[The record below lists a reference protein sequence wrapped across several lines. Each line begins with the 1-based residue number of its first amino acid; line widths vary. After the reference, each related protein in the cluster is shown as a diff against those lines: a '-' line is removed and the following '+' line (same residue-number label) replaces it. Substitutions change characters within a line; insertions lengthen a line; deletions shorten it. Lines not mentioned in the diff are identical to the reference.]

1 LSLLMS
7 REALVPAIDRAA
19 LTGPVRGLL
28 GSDTA
33 EIETWDHDLL
43 YGGLGVAKGIS
54 AVYRVAGTACD
65 GGATKPW
72 SLVLKILR
80 DPTHGSGP
88 GEEPRT
94 GWDREVRVYRSG
106 LLDDLPA
113 GLVAARCYGIE
124 ERPGAAWL
132 WLEDVADE
140 IGPHWPIARFALAA
154 RHLGRLSGRYL
165 TERPLPDDPWLLL
178 HGLLPSRA
186 AVVAGFWDDFERVR
200 DDPLA
205 RRIWPGDLSD
215 RALRLWHERDWVLAA
230 IERLPQSFVHGDADR
245 RNLFARHSAAG
256 EEETVA
262 IDWALAGVLPLGA
275 ELPLLVTASVL
286 WAQEVGPGDLGE
298 LADSCLAGYVAGLAD
313 VGWHGDPR
321 LVETGFAATAAL
333 RHGPLWGAV
342 ELVGMTPEQRA
353 PIMRTMGGSI
363 EEFADRWAAV
373 QRFAYDRLDA
383 VRGVLEVACPPP
395 STGWHLPGFPL
406 DRGGPPFHITRRFP
420 GYRNHIP

>member
-1 LSLLMS
+1 MNL
-7 REALVPAIDRAA
+7 EAEGLVLDRAA
-19 LTGPVRGLL
+19 LTGPVRCVL
-28 GSDTA
+28 GSDSA
-33 EIETWDHDLL
+33 EIETWRHDLL
-43 YGGLGVAKGIS
+43 YGGLGVAIGMS
-54 AVYRVAGTACD
+54 AVYRVTGTARD
-65 GGATKPW
+65 GGTTKPW
-72 SLVLKILR
+72 SLVLKVLR

-88 GEEPRT
+88 AEAQAD
-94 GWDREVRVYRSG
+94 GWDREVQVYGSG

-132 WLEDVADE
+132 WLEDVVDE

-165 TERPLPDDPWLLL
+165 TERPLPDDPWLLH

-186 AVVAGFWDDFERVR
+186 AFAAGFWDDFARVR
-200 DDPLA
+200 DDPLVH
-205 RRIWPGDLSD
+205 RIWPGDLSD

-245 RNLFARHSAAG
+245 RNLFARHGAAG

-286 WAQEVGPGDLGE
+286 WAQEVGPGDLTE

-321 LVETGFAATAAL
+321 LVEAGFAATAAL

-342 ELVGMTPEQRA
+342 ELVGMTPEERA

-383 VRGVLEVACPPP
+383 VRGVLEAA
-395 STGWHLPGFPL
+395 
-406 DRGGPPFHITRRFP
+406 
-420 GYRNHIP
+420 

>member
-1 LSLLMS
+1 MGELFPMDLETQVS
-7 REALVPAIDRAA
+7 AIDRAA
-19 LTGPVRGLL
+19 LTGPVRRLL

-43 YGGLGVAKGIS
+43 YGGLGVAIGIS
-54 AVYRVAGTACD
+54 AVYRVAGAARD
-65 GGATKPW
+65 GGVTRPW

-80 DPTHGSGP
+80 DPTHGSVP
-88 GEEPRT
+88 GEDLPT

-132 WLEDVADE
+132 WLEDVTDE

-154 RHLGRLSGRYL
+154 RHLGRLNGVYL

-178 HGLLPSRA
+178 HGLLASRA
-186 AVVAGFWDDFERVR
+186 AGVTGFWDDFARVR

-205 RRIWPGDLSD
+205 RRIWPGNLSD
-215 RALRLWHERDWVLAA
+215 RALRLWHECDRVLAA
-230 IERLPQSFVHGDADR
+230 IDRLPQSFVHGDADR
-245 RNLFARHSAAG
+245 RNLFARRGASG
-256 EEETVA
+256 GEETVA
-262 IDWALAGVLPLGA
+262 IDWAHAGLAPLGA
-275 ELPLLVTASVL
+275 ELPSLVTSSVL
-286 WAQEVGPGDLGE
+286 WSQGVGPSNLGE
-298 LADSCLAGYVAGLAD
+298 LADRCLAGYLAGLGDA
-313 VGWHGDPR
+313 GWRGDPR
-321 LVETGFAATAAL
+321 LVEAGFAATAAL
-333 RHGPLWGAV
+333 RHGPLLGAV

-383 VRGVLEVACPPP
+383 VRGVLEA
-395 STGWHLPGFPL
+395 G
-406 DRGGPPFHITRRFP
+406 
-420 GYRNHIP
+420 

>member
-1 LSLLMS
+1 MNL
-7 REALVPAIDRAA
+7 EAQVSAIDRAA
-19 LTGPVRGLL
+19 LTGPVRSVL

-33 EIETWDHDLL
+33 EIETWGHDLL
-43 YGGLGVAKGIS
+43 YGGLGVVLGIS
-54 AVYRVAGTACD
+54 AVYRVTGTARD
-65 GGATKPW
+65 RRRDEAVVAGAEGPARPNPR
-72 SLVLKILR
+72 LR
-80 DPTHGSGP
+80 HRVGPRPTAGIGRCRSTVP
-88 GEEPRT
+88 VCSMTCPT
-94 GWDREVRVYRSG
+94 G
-106 LLDDLPA
+106 L
-113 GLVAARCYGIE
+113 AAPRCYGIE
-124 ERPGAAWL
+124 ERPGATWL
-132 WLEDVADE
+132 WLEDVTDE

-165 TERPLPDDPWLLL
+165 TERPLPDDPWLLR

-186 AVVAGFWDDFERVR
+186 AVAAGFWDGFARVR

-205 RRIWPGDLSD
+205 RRIWPGDLGD
-215 RALRLWHERDWVLAA
+215 RALRLWDERDRVMAA

-245 RNLFARHSAAG
+245 RNLFARRGAAG

-321 LVETGFAATAAL
+321 LVEAGFAATAAL
-333 RHGPLWGAV
+333 RHGPLSGAV

-383 VRGVLEVACPPP
+383 VRGVLEAA
-395 STGWHLPGFPL
+395 
-406 DRGGPPFHITRRFP
+406 
-420 GYRNHIP
+420 

>member
-1 LSLLMS
+1 MS

-28 GSDTA
+28 DSDTA
-33 EIETWDHDLL
+33 EIETWDYDLL

-54 AVYRVAGTACD
+54 AVYRVTGTACD
-65 GGATKPW
+65 RGATKPW

-80 DPTHGSGP
+80 GPTHGSGP
-88 GEEPRT
+88 GEDPPT

-186 AVVAGFWDDFERVR
+186 AFAAGFWDDFARVR

-215 RALRLWHERDWVLAA
+215 RALRLWHERDRVLAA

-245 RNLFARHSAAG
+245 RNLFARHAAAG

-321 LVETGFAATAAL
+321 LVEAGFAATAAL
-333 RHGPLWGAV
+333 RHGPLFGAV
-342 ELVGMTPEQRA
+342 ELVGFTPEQRA

-373 QRFAYDRLDA
+373 QRFAFDRLDA
-383 VRGVLEVACPPP
+383 VRGVLEVA
-395 STGWHLPGFPL
+395 
-406 DRGGPPFHITRRFP
+406 
-420 GYRNHIP
+420 

>member
-1 LSLLMS
+1 MGGLFLMDLDAQVS
-7 REALVPAIDRAA
+7 AIDRAA
-19 LTGPVRGLL
+19 LTGPVRCLL
-28 GSDTA
+28 GSDAA
-33 EIETWDHDLL
+33 EIETSDHALL

-54 AVYRVAGTACD
+54 AVYRVAGTARD
-65 GGATKPW
+65 GGETRLW

-88 GEEPRT
+88 GEARAD

-106 LLDDLPA
+106 LLNDLPA
-113 GLVAARCYGIE
+113 GLAAARSYGIE
-124 ERPGAAWL
+124 EHPGAAWL

-154 RHLGRLSGRYL
+154 RHLGRLSGRYM
-165 TERPLPDDPWLLL
+165 TERPLPDEPWLLL
-178 HGLLPSRA
+178 RGLLPSRA
-186 AVVAGFWDDFERVR
+186 AFAAWFWDDFERVR

-215 RALRLWHERDWVLAA
+215 RALLLWHERDRVLAA
-230 IERLPQSFVHGDADR
+230 IDRLPQCFVHGDADR
-245 RNLFARHSAAG
+245 RNLFARHDAAG

-286 WAQEVGPGDLGE
+286 WAQEVGPGDLAE
-298 LADSCLAGYVAGLAD
+298 LADSCLAGYVAGLGD

-321 LVETGFAATAAL
+321 LVEAGFAATAAL
-333 RHGPLWGAV
+333 RHGPLFGAV
-342 ELVGMTPEQRA
+342 ELVGFTPEQRA

-383 VRGVLEVACPPP
+383 VREVLEAA
-395 STGWHLPGFPL
+395 
-406 DRGGPPFHITRRFP
+406 
-420 GYRNHIP
+420 

>member
-1 LSLLMS
+1 MS
-7 REALVPAIDRAA
+7 HEALVPAIDRAA
-19 LTGPVRGLL
+19 LTWPVRSVL

-54 AVYRVAGTACD
+54 AVYRVAGAARDD
-65 GGATKPW
+65 GVTKPW
-72 SLVLKILR
+72 SLVLKVLR
-80 DPTHGSGP
+80 DPTHGSASSGAP
-88 GEEPRT
+88 AD
-94 GWDREVRVYRSG
+94 GWDREVQVYRSG
-106 LLDDLPA
+106 LLDDLPG

-165 TERPLPDDPWLLL
+165 TERPLPDHPWLLL

-186 AVVAGFWDDFERVR
+186 AVVAGFWDDFARVR

-205 RRIWPGDLSD
+205 RRIWPGNLGD
-215 RALRLWHERDWVLAA
+215 RALRLWYERDRMMAA
-230 IERLPQSFVHGDADR
+230 IEHLPQSFVHGDADR
-245 RNLFARHSAAG
+245 RNLFARRSAAG

-262 IDWALAGVLPLGA
+262 IDWALAGLLPLGA

-286 WAQEVGPGDLGE
+286 WAQEVGPDDLAE

-313 VGWHGDPR
+313 VGWHGDPW
-321 LVETGFAATAAL
+321 LVEAGFAATSAL
-333 RHGPLWGAV
+333 RHGPLFGAV

-353 PIMRTMGGSI
+353 PIERTMGGSI

-373 QRFAYDRLDA
+373 QRFAFDRLDA
-383 VRGVLEVACPPP
+383 TRGFLGAA
-395 STGWHLPGFPL
+395 
-406 DRGGPPFHITRRFP
+406 
-420 GYRNHIP
+420 

>member
-1 LSLLMS
+1 MGGLFLMDLDAQVS
-7 REALVPAIDRAA
+7 AIDRAA
-19 LTGPVRGLL
+19 LTRPVRCLL
-28 GSDTA
+28 GSDAA
-33 EIETWDHDLL
+33 EIETSDHALL

-54 AVYRVAGTACD
+54 AVYRVTGTACD
-65 GGATKPW
+65 GSTTKPW
-72 SLVLKILR
+72 SLVLKVLR
-80 DPTHGSGP
+80 DPTHGPASSGASAD
-88 GEEPRT
+88 
-94 GWDREVRVYRSG
+94 GWDREVQVYRSG

-124 ERPGAAWL
+124 ERPGDAWL
-132 WLEDVADE
+132 WLEDVVDK

-154 RHLGRLSGRYL
+154 RHLGRLSGLYL

-178 HGLLPSRA
+178 HGLLLSRA
-186 AVVAGFWDDFERVR
+186 AVAAGFWDGFEGVR

-215 RALRLWHERDWVLAA
+215 RALRLWHERDWVMAA

-245 RNLFARHSAAG
+245 RNLFARRGAAG

-286 WAQEVGPGDLGE
+286 WAQEVGPGELCE
-298 LADSCLAGYVAGLAD
+298 LADSCLAGYVAGLTD
-313 VGWHGDPR
+313 IGWHGDPR
-321 LVETGFAATAAL
+321 LVEAGFAATAAL

-383 VRGVLEVACPPP
+383 VRGGSWEPPDP
-395 STGWHLPGFPL
+395 LRQPGPVHSPTYETGS
-406 DRGGPPFHITRRFP
+406 
-420 GYRNHIP
+420 

>member
-1 LSLLMS
+1 MSLDAQAPTLD
-7 REALVPAIDRAA
+7 LAA
-19 LTGPVRGLL
+19 LTGPVRSML

-33 EIETWDHDLL
+33 EIEGWSHNLL
-43 YGGLGVAKGIS
+43 YGGLGVALGIS
-54 AVYRVAGTACD
+54 AVYRVTGTARVY
-65 GGATKPW
+65 GRTQSW
-72 SLVLKILR
+72 SLVLKVLR
-80 DPTHGSGP
+80 DPSHDVTPDQAS
-88 GEEPRT
+88 RD
-94 GWDREVRVYRSG
+94 GWDREVQVYRSG

-186 AVVAGFWDDFERVR
+186 AAVTGFWDDFERVR

-205 RRIWPGDLSD
+205 RRIWPGNLSD
-215 RALRLWHERDWVLAA
+215 RALRLWNERDRVMAA

-245 RNLFARHSAAG
+245 RNLFARRGAVG

-286 WAQEVGPGDLGE
+286 WAQEVGPDDLAE
-298 LADSCLAGYVAGLAD
+298 LADSCLAGYVAGLTD

-321 LVETGFAATAAL
+321 LVEAGLAATAAL
-333 RHGPLWGAV
+333 RHGPLFGAV

-353 PIMRTMGGSI
+353 PIERTMGGSM

-373 QRFAYDRLDA
+373 QRFAFDRLDA
-383 VRGVLEVACPPP
+383 IRGFLGAA
-395 STGWHLPGFPL
+395 
-406 DRGGPPFHITRRFP
+406 
-420 GYRNHIP
+420 

>member
-1 LSLLMS
+1 MDLDAQVS
-7 REALVPAIDRAA
+7 AIDRAA
-19 LTGPVRGLL
+19 LTRPVRCLL

-33 EIETWDHDLL
+33 EIETWDDALL

-54 AVYRVAGTACD
+54 AVYRVTGTARD
-65 GGATKPW
+65 GGEPRPW

-80 DPTHGSGP
+80 DPTHCSGP
-88 GEEPRT
+88 GEAPAD

-113 GLVAARCYGIE
+113 GLAAARCYGIAE
-124 ERPGAAWL
+124 HPGTAWL

-165 TERPLPDDPWLLL
+165 TERPLPDYPWLLL

-186 AVVAGFWDDFERVR
+186 AFVAGFWDDFARVR

-215 RALRLWHERDWVLAA
+215 RALHLWNERDRVLAA

-245 RNLFARHSAAG
+245 RNLFARHDAAG

-286 WAQEVGPGDLGE
+286 WAQEVGPGNLAE

-313 VGWHGDPR
+313 VGWHGEPR
-321 LVETGFAATAAL
+321 LVEAGFAATAAL

-342 ELVGMTPEQRA
+342 ELVGFTPEQRA

-383 VRGVLEVACPPP
+383 V
-395 STGWHLPGFPL
+395 WGFL
-406 DRGGPPFHITRRFP
+406 GAT
-420 GYRNHIP
+420 